1 MKIKYTKRH
10 KYNAKKIVID
20 GIEFDSKKEAERYL
34 ELKMLE
40 KAGKIK
46 DLKLQPAFLLQEG
59 FYYRGKAIRQIT
71 YRADF
76 EYVDEKGNKVVEDVK
91 GVETPV
97 YKLKKKLFLKKY
109 SQIVFRELKW
119 KRGKW
124 EIKEY

>member
-1 MKIKYTKRH
+1 MRVKYPKKH

-20 GIEFDSKKEAERYL
+20 GIEFDSKKEGKRYQ

-46 DLKLQPAFLLQEG
+46 DLKLQPVFLLQEG
-59 FYYRGKAIRQIT
+59 FYYQGKAIRQIT

-76 EYVDEKGNKVVEDVK
+76 EYVDEKGNRVVEDVK
-91 GVETPV
+91 GFKTDV

-109 SQIVFRELKW
+109 PDVIF
-119 KRGKW
+119 
-124 EIKEY
+124 KEV

>member
-1 MKIKYTKRH
+1 MRIKYPKKH
-10 KYNAKKIVID
+10 KYNAKVV
-20 GIEFDSKKEAERYL
+20 EFDGFRFASKKELKRYL

-46 DLKLQPAFLLQEG
+46 DLQLQPVFLLQEG
-59 FYYRGKAIRQIT
+59 FKRKITHRAIT

-76 EYVDEKGNKVVEDVK
+76 EYVDEKGNRVVEDVK

-97 YKLKKKLFLKKY
+97 YQIKKKLFLKKY
-109 SQIVFRELKW
+109 REVVFRELRW